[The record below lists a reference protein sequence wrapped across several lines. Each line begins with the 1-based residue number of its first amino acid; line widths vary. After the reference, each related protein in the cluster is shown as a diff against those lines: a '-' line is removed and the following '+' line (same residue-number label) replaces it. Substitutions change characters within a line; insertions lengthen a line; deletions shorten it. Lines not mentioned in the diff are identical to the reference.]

1 MFNFSFKE
9 KGFSLIE
16 IVIASS
22 IFLLAVTTIF
32 SSYAIALKSTLKNT
46 AYLQS
51 AFLAEEGNEA
61 LKNMRDFGWATHI
74 GNLTVGTSYRLA
86 WTSGRWQATTT
97 NTFIDGKFDR
107 TFVLST
113 VGRDG
118 SNNIVSSGGT
128 TDVNTKKVVVSV
140 SWNDGGATTTKTMES
155 YVSNIFS
162 N

>member
-1 MFNFSFKE
+1 MVNISFK
-9 KGFSLIE
+9 KRGFSLIE
-16 IVIASS
+16 IIIASS

-32 SSYAIALKSTLKNT
+32 SSYAIALKATVKNT
-46 AYLQS
+46 AYLQA

-61 LKNMRDFGWATHI
+61 LKNMRDFGWSNYV
-74 GNLTVGTSYRLA
+74 GSLSVGTPYRLS
-86 WTSGRWQATTT
+86 WTAGMWQATTT

-107 TFVLST
+107 AFVLSA
-113 VGRDG
+113 VSRDG

-128 TDVNTKKVVVSV
+128 VDTNTKKVVVSV
-140 SWNDGGATTTKTMES
+140 SWNEGGATTTKTMES